1 MNDSVPPRFKQLKK
15 RGKLRVGEEGTER
28 KEGKKGRADDT
39 GGKEGTNGSEGK
51 GGKQGRDREDGE
63 GKEGK
68 NGAGEEGEEDKE
80 EGNEEGEESKEQVVS
95 RRRSI
100 GGGGD
105 GDGGIVRYYPHMH
118 KPTVKHT
125 PRGASCS
132 SSYSASQC
140 ADRYAMLRAM
150 TAAPLRVLSFA
161 KVNGLIYYII

>member
-15 RGKLRVGEEGTER
+15 RGKLRVGEEGAER

-51 GGKQGRDREDGE
+51 EGKEGRDREDGE

-68 NGAGEEGEEDKE
+68 EGAGEEDKK

-161 KVNGLIYYII
+161 KVNGLI